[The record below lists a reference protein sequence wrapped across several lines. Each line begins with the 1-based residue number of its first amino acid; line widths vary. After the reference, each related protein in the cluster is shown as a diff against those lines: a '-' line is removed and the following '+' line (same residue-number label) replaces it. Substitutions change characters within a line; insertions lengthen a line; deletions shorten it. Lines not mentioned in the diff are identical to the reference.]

1 MYTTGTRNHPTAYD
15 DRRIEH
21 VAPPGTRL
29 VDGAELARVRF
40 FSKAADLHVTGI
52 EAVTDAGAG
61 WGPRLDEL
69 DFSGEDVLPDLMAF
83 VETQV
88 ETFAP
93 AFRRQAP
100 SALLP

>member
-1 MYTTGTRNHPTAYD
+1 
-15 DRRIEH
+15 
-21 VAPPGTRL
+21 
-29 VDGAELARVRF
+29 
-40 FSKAADLHVTGI
+40 VTGI

-69 DFSGEDVLPDLMAF
+69 DFSGEDVLPDVMAF

-88 ETFAP
+88 DTFAP